1 MSLIKSIS
9 GIRGTIGD
17 SDGLDPINVV
27 KYSLAFATVLKN
39 QFKDASP
46 KIIVGRDGRISGNS
60 IKNLVINSLIC
71 AGIDVYDADYSTTP
85 SLEMGVKYLNAQGG
99 IMITAS
105 HNPQNWNALKFFNEK
120 GEFITEDILKE
131 IENFVNDT
139 SSFSLVKEE
148 KFGQIYEA
156 PDLIDYHINKI
167 LDLPYVKRDLI
178 RQSNFTII
186 VDTINSTGSIAIKKL
201 FDALGVE
208 NYIILND
215 EVNGIFEHSPEPLPE
230 NLSQLSFNVKTNKAD
245 VGFAVDPDV
254 DRLAIVCDNGDM
266 FGEEYTIVAVADY
279 ILENNPGPVVVNL
292 STTQAV
298 KFVADKYNCPL
309 YYSAVGEI
317 NVVNKMKEVGAVIGG
332 EGNGGVILPELH
344 YGRDAILGIA
354 LFLSFL
360 ANKQKPVS
368 VIKSYYPYYH
378 MIKSKIEIN
387 DFNLPIDYIFNEIQK
402 RNSQFDFIN
411 IDGLKLTNNDDTWI
425 HLRPSN
431 TEPIIRIYIESSSK
445 AKAENYLFKIMQDI
459 HEIIK

>member
-1 MSLIKSIS
+1 MPLIKSIS

-17 SDGLDPINVV
+17 DNGLDPANVV
-27 KYSLAFATVLKN
+27 KYSLALATVIKSK
-39 QFKDASP
+39 FKEIKP
-46 KIIVGRDGRISGNS
+46 KIVVGRDGRISGNA
-60 IKNLVINSLIC
+60 IKNIVINSLVC

-85 SLEMGVKYLNAQGG
+85 SMAMGVTYLNAQGG

-120 GEFITEDILKE
+120 GEFITEDILLN
-131 IENFVNDT
+131 IEKVANDP

-148 KFGQIYEA
+148 YFGQIYQA

-167 LDLPYVKRDLI
+167 IELPYINKELI
-178 RQSNFTII
+178 RQSNFKIV
-186 VDTINSTGSIAIKKL
+186 VDTINSTGSIAIRKL
-201 FDALGVE
+201 FDELGVE
-208 NYIILND
+208 NYILLND
-215 EVNGIFEHSPEPLPE
+215 EVSGIFEHSPEPLPE

-298 KFVADKYNCPL
+298 KFVADKYNCPI

-354 LFLSFL
+354 LFLSFM
-360 ANKQKPVS
+360 AQKQKPVS
-368 VIKSYYPYYH
+368 VLKTYYPYYH
-378 MIKSKIEIN
+378 MIKSKIDIN
-387 DFNLPIDYIFNEIQK
+387 NIKLSIPNILNEIQK
-402 RNSQFDFIN
+402 RNSQLDYIN
-411 IDGLKLTNNDDTWI
+411 DDGLKLTNNDDTWI
-425 HLRPSN
+425 HMRPSN

-445 AKAENYLFKIMQDI
+445 AQAENFLYKIMQDLN
-459 HEIIK
+459 EIIQ